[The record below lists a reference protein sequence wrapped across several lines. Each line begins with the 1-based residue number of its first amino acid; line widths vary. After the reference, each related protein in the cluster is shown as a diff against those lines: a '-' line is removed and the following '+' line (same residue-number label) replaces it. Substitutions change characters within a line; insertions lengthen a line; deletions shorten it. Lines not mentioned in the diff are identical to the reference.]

1 MDDWSPDW
9 PPLPRATGVTTG
21 AGTGLLPMLMVSNP
35 AVPTVVSETEG
46 VEPEV
51 EMEAISLMPC
61 FARFSIIAEVSVAD
75 IPKSFYTKASI
86 IKLMKRNNRKALNT
100 HENTIHVL
108 ILLYLNLLHR
118 LSAVGMGH

>member
-1 MDDWSPDW
+1 
-9 PPLPRATGVTTG
+9 
-21 AGTGLLPMLMVSNP
+21 MLMVSNP

-75 IPKSFYTKASI
+75 IPESFYTKASI
-86 IKLMKRNNRKALNT
+86 IKFMKRNNRKALNT
-100 HENTIHVL
+100 QENTIHVL
-108 ILLYLNLLHR
+108 L
-118 LSAVGMGH
+118 